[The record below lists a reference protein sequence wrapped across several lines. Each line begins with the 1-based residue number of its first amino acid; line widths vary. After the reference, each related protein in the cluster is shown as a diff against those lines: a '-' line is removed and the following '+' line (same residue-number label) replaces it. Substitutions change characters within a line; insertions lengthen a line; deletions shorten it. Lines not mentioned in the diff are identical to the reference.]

1 MELELR
7 NVDNEVVGRRA
18 VLEEVFG
25 APVKEHLLHE
35 VVVAQL
41 AARRRGTAS
50 AKSRGEVSGTSAKPW
65 RQKGLGR
72 ARVGTRRTPL
82 WRGGGVIFPPKPRS
96 FSQRV
101 PKKVRRAAL
110 RGALSLR
117 LGEGAIVVVDAIEME
132 EPKTKAFAAVLEK
145 LGIEGSVLVVLAEA
159 NLILER
165 SARNL
170 PNVSAVR
177 VEGLNVYDILRHE
190 RLLLVGEDAVARVEE
205 RLSLG

>member
-7 NVDNEVVGRRA
+7 NVENEVVGRRPIK
-18 VLEEVFG
+18 EEVFG
-25 APVKEHLLHE
+25 APVKEHLLHQ

-41 AARRRGTAS
+41 AARRSGTAS
-50 AKSRGEVSGTSAKPW
+50 AKTRNEVRGSTAKPW

-96 FSQRV
+96 YDQRV
-101 PKKVRRAAL
+101 SKKVRRAAL

-117 LGEGAIVVVDAIEME
+117 LQEGAIMVVDAIEME
-132 EPKTKAFAAVLEK
+132 EPKTKAFAEVLTK
-145 LGIEGSVLVVLAEA
+145 LGIEDSVLLVLAEP
-159 NLILER
+159 NRPLEL

-170 PNVSAVR
+170 PQVSVVR
-177 VEGLNVYDILRHE
+177 AEGLNVYDILNHE
-190 RLLLVGEDAVARVEE
+190 RLLMVGEGAVAKVEE
-205 RLSLG
+205 RLSRG

>member
-1 MELELR
+1 VELELR
-7 NVDNEVVGRRA
+7 NVENEVVGRRSIK
-18 VLEEVFG
+18 EEVFG

-41 AARRRGTAS
+41 ASRRSGTAS
-50 AKSRGEVSGTSAKPW
+50 AKTRNEVRGSTAKPW

-96 FSQRV
+96 YSQRV

-117 LGEGAIVVVDAIEME
+117 QREGAILAVDTIEME
-132 EPKTKAFAAVLEK
+132 EPKTKAFAEVLAK
-145 LGIEGSVLVVLAEA
+145 LGIEGSVLVVLAEP
-159 NLILER
+159 NRPLDL

-170 PNVSAVR
+170 PGVSVIRA
-177 VEGLNVYDILRHE
+177 EGLNVYDILNHE
-190 RLLLVGEDAVARVEE
+190 RLLMVGEEAVAKVEE
-205 RLSLG
+205 RLSHG